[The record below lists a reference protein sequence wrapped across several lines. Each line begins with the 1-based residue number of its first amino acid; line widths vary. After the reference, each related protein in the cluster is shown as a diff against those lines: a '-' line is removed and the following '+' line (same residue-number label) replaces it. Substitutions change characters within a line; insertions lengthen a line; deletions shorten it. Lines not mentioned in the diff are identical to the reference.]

1 MALVTDTDNALLS
14 FEDGASFLGVTPA
27 ASTVEDDLVRDLI
40 NAVSYRFNTETGRNL
55 KSRDYTEIYSGD
67 GSNEL
72 MLTTYP
78 ISSTTITITIN
89 ANRDFSDTGDEVT
102 STDVMLSTA
111 MGFIQLDGD
120 SFDSGTKNIQ
130 VEYSA
135 GYTTDA
141 SFDLTHA
148 AKEQLKLMWNRE
160 NDRDTIGVRT
170 EAFEGMSRTF
180 EQDIPWSVRQVL
192 NIYRDRQSR

>member
-1 MALVTDTDNALLS
+1 MSTGTDTDNALLS
-14 FEDGASFLGVTPA
+14 FEDASNFLGSDTG
-27 ASTVEDDLVRDLI
+27 STGDNDNIYDLI
-40 NAVSYRFNTETGRNL
+40 NYVSYRFNTETGRNL

-72 MLTTYP
+72 MLTNYP

-89 ANRDFSDTGDEVT
+89 ANRDFSDTDDQVT
-102 STDVMLSTA
+102 STDVMLSTD
-111 MGFIQLDGD
+111 MGLVQLDGD

-135 GYTTDA
+135 GYTTGA
-141 SFDLTHA
+141 AFDLTHA
-148 AKEQLKLMWNRE
+148 AKEHLKLMWNRE

-170 EAFEGMSRTF
+170 EAYEGVSRTF
-180 EQDIPWSVRQVL
+180 EGDIPWSVRQVL